1 MMKNKQ
7 TAGITSPPIIILTMS
22 CSIGKYIHKK
32 NLKKCFTL
40 FKNYGL
46 ISLMNDTTV
55 ILQPNLTATN
65 RTKDRIRQHGTPSG
79 KDFKDG
85 RGCPMTFTLMR
96 RNDNAWPPSWL
107 LQAEDGWL
115 GWVPR
120 NEIDVLND
128 GWRSLH
134 KGK

>member
-1 MMKNKQ
+1 MNYFFILLLPF
-7 TAGITSPPIIILTMS
+7 GGFCGLITS
-22 CSIGKYIHKK
+22 
-32 NLKKCFTL
+32 
-40 FKNYGL
+40 
-46 ISLMNDTTV
+46 MNDTTV
-55 ILQPNLTATN
+55 IIQPKLTATN
-65 RTKDRIRQHGTPSG
+65 RTKDRIRQHGTPRG

-85 RGCPMTFTLMR
+85 RGCSMAFTLMR

-115 GWVPR
+115 GWIPR

-134 KGK
+134 KNNQ

>member
-46 ISLMNDTTV
+46 ISLMNETRKVKVRAKDNCHK
-55 ILQPNLTATN
+55 IN
-65 RTKDRIRQHGTPSG
+65 RCRIQERGMFGFWVNETPSHDG
-79 KDFKDG
+79 K
-85 RGCPMTFTLMR
+85 
-96 RNDNAWPPSWL
+96 SIL
-107 LQAEDGWL
+107 LREVRVDQ
-115 GWVPR
+115 
-120 NEIDVLND
+120 LND
-128 GWRSLH
+128 GTWIDLPARGGWMRWFPLDQIDMVDIR
-134 KGK
+134 

>member
-1 MMKNKQ
+1 MLQ
-7 TAGITSPPIIILTMS
+7 S
-22 CSIGKYIHKK
+22 CAD
-32 NLKKCFTL
+32 
-40 FKNYGL
+40 YGL
-46 ISLMNDTTV
+46 IIPMNDTTV
-55 ILQPNLTATN
+55 ILQPKLTATN
-65 RTKDRIRQHGTPSG
+65 RTKDRIRQHGTPRG

-85 RGCPMTFTLMR
+85 RGCAMAFTLMR

-115 GWVPR
+115 GWIPR

-134 KGK
+134 KDRCE